1 VREAR
6 GWCEVSAPKRIP
18 KVLSPEEQVALLRTL
33 NRRWPT
39 KCRNYAMVLTMLRT
53 GLRVGEAVALKWEH
67 VDFRTRRLIVREGKG
82 AKDRVVYFDEEVRA
96 AIVEWRGRAP
106 DSPYVFSTL
115 KGGPLTTTY
124 CRQFVNRA
132 AQKAGIAE
140 WDRVS
145 PHTFRHTCAT
155 ELLRETGNL
164 RLVQVALGHSSVST
178 TQRYTHIAAVDLEQA
193 MSVRP
198 GLAQRAAS
206 AL

>member
-1 VREAR
+1 M
-6 GWCEVSAPKRIP
+6 SAPKRIP
-18 KVLSPEEQVALLRTL
+18 KVLSPEEQVALLRTF

-82 AKDRVVYFDEEVRA
+82 AKDRVVYFDEEVREA
-96 AIVEWRGRAP
+96 VTKWRSRAP
-106 DSPYVFSTL
+106 DSSYVFSTL
-115 KGGPLTTTY
+115 KGGAMTTTY
-124 CRQFVNRA
+124 ARQYVKRA
-132 AQKAGIAE
+132 ARKAGIAE
-140 WDRVS
+140 WERVS

-198 GLAQRAAS
+198 GFAQQVAS
-206 AL
+206 TA

>member
-1 VREAR
+1 M
-6 GWCEVSAPKRIP
+6 SAPKRIP
-18 KVLSPEEQVALLRTL
+18 KVLTTEEQRALLRTF

-82 AKDRVVYFDEEVRA
+82 AKDRVVYFDEEVRE
-96 AIVEWRGRAP
+96 AITEWRARAP
-106 DSPYVFSTL
+106 ENPFVFSTL
-115 KGGPLTTTY
+115 KGGPMTTTY
-124 CRQFVNRA
+124 ARHFVKRA

-140 WDRVS
+140 WERVS

-178 TQRYTHIAAVDLEQA
+178 TQRYTHIAAVDLERA

-198 GLAQRAAS
+198 GLALQQAAS
-206 AL
+206 SV